1 MDVDEPF
8 PSSESAG
15 RGTPRHNDFRQDKPF
30 PFSKKDMP
38 SMEKTLLFVDD
49 EKDFRES
56 LTLHLRGRGFQVY
69 SASTC
74 AEAIEQF
81 RRINPLIVLMDV
93 ILPDGNGLNLM
104 RQMKAEIPDVEII
117 MITGFVDT
125 ELIIKSF
132 QSEATDFLTKPI
144 GREAL
149 HQALDRAMKKIALRR
164 KLHRRA
170 EKRTMQD
177 MVIKELINE
186 DVMVIAPDYRIL
198 DVNEPMLEKLG
209 MKRHQ
214 VVGQYCYAITH
225 HQDTPCGGD
234 DHPCPLTECLDL
246 RKPSQTTHVHFNR
259 KNEEIYYS
267 ISCYPIFEDSRI
279 IGAIELSRDITSEI
293 NKQKMMLQ
301 ESKMASVGRLAA
313 GVAHE
318 INNPLT
324 TILTTAMLMQEDLKP
339 GATFY
344 DELGL
349 ITNETLRCR
358 KIVSALLDFARQRSP
373 RKKNENLSK
382 LIDEV
387 VLLTRKQGAFKDV
400 RVEYTHCVG
409 DLPLIQMDRGQM
421 QQALINLVLNGIE
434 ATEPG
439 GSVLISAELSDD
451 RAFVEIQ
458 VQDTGCGIPA
468 EDQHK
473 LFDPFYTTKESGTGL
488 GLAITSGIIS
498 QHGGKI
504 SVSSTLGQGATFTI
518 RLPLKPE
525 SSDER

>member
-1 MDVDEPF
+1 
-8 PSSESAG
+8 
-15 RGTPRHNDFRQDKPF
+15 
-30 PFSKKDMP
+30 
-38 SMEKTLLFVDD
+38 MEKTLLFVDD

-56 LTLHLRGRGFQVY
+56 LTPHLQDRGFLVFP
-69 SASTC
+69 AANG

-81 RRINPLIVLMDV
+81 RKINPLIVLMDV

-125 ELIIKSF
+125 DLIIKSF

-144 GREAL
+144 RREAL
-149 HQALDRAMKKIALRR
+149 HQALDRAMKKIAIRR
-164 KLHRRA
+164 QLHRRA

-198 DVNEPMLEKLG
+198 DVNEHMLEQLG
-209 MKRHQ
+209 LKREQ
-214 VVGQYCYAITH
+214 VIGQYCYAITH

-234 DHPCPLTECLDL
+234 DHPCPLNECLNL
-246 RKPSQTTHVHFNR
+246 QKPTQATHVHFNR

-279 IGAIELSRDITSEI
+279 IGAIELSRDITPEI

-324 TILTTAMLMQEDLKP
+324 TILTTAMLMQEDLQP
-339 GATFY
+339 GDPLY

-349 ITNETLRCR
+349 ITSETLRCR
-358 KIVSALLDFARQRSP
+358 KIVSALLDFARQRNP
-373 RKKNENLSK
+373 MKKNERLSK
-382 LIDEV
+382 LIEEV

-400 RVEYTHCVG
+400 RVACTHCAEG
-409 DLPLIQMDRGQM
+409 LPLIQMDRGQM
-421 QQALINLVLNGIE
+421 QQALINLVLNGVE
-434 ATEPG
+434 ASEPG
-439 GSVLISAELSDD
+439 GSVSICADVSGDGHFA
-451 RAFVEIQ
+451 EIQ

-468 EDQHK
+468 EDQDK
-473 LFDPFYTTKESGTGL
+473 LFEPFYTTKESGTGL
-488 GLAITSGIIS
+488 GLAITNGIIS
-498 QHGGKI
+498 QHGGTI
-504 SVSSTLGQGATFTI
+504 AVSSAPGQGTTFTI

-525 SSDER
+525 SSHVV

>member
-1 MDVDEPF
+1 
-8 PSSESAG
+8 
-15 RGTPRHNDFRQDKPF
+15 
-30 PFSKKDMP
+30 
-38 SMEKTLLFVDD
+38 MENTLLLVDD

-56 LTLHLRGRGFQVY
+56 LELHLQDRGFLVY
-69 SASTC
+69 SAENGG
-74 AEAIEQF
+74 EAIEQF
-81 RRINPLIVLMDV
+81 RKINPLIVLMDV
-93 ILPDGNGLNLM
+93 HLPDGNGLDLM

-117 MITGFVDT
+117 MITGYVDT

-144 GREAL
+144 RREAL

-164 KLHRRA
+164 QLHRRA

-198 DVNEPMLEKLG
+198 DVNEPMLKKLG
-209 MKRHQ
+209 LKRDQ
-214 VVGQYCYAITH
+214 VIGQYCYTITH
-225 HQDTPCGGD
+225 HQDSPCCGN
-234 DHPCPLTECLDL
+234 DHPCPLTECLEQQ
-246 RKPSQTTHVHFNR
+246 KPTQATHVHFNR
-259 KNEEIYYS
+259 NDEEIYYS
-267 ISCYPIFEDSRI
+267 ISCYPIFENNRI
-279 IGAIELSRDITSEI
+279 IGAIELSRDITPEI

-324 TILTTAMLMQEDLKP
+324 TILTTAMLMQEDLKAGDP
-339 GATFY
+339 FY
-344 DELGL
+344 DDLEL
-349 ITNETLRCR
+349 ITSETLRCR
-358 KIVSALLDFARQRSP
+358 KIVSALLDFARQRNP
-373 RKKNENLSK
+373 MKKDESLTK
-382 LIDEV
+382 LIGEV

-400 RVEYTHCVG
+400 RVECIHCAD
-409 DLPLIQMDRGQM
+409 DLPLIPMDRGQM
-421 QQALINLVLNGIE
+421 QQAMINLVLNGIE

-439 GSVLISAELSDD
+439 GSVRISAALSDD
-451 RAFVEIQ
+451 RAFAEIQ

-468 EDQHK
+468 EEQKH

-498 QHGGKI
+498 QHGGTI
-504 SVSSTLGQGATFTI
+504 SVSSTPGQGAAFTI
-518 RLPLKPE
+518 RLPLNPE
-525 SSDER
+525 PSHAR